1 MSPIVRLAYDTTHTG
16 QPHGSAD
23 KAVEALPISVLLAV
37 MVGVV
42 AGGFGAAALDT
53 NPGVP
58 LLIAGAIVTVWGAVL
73 TTRFVREHP
82 VTKEA

>member
-1 MSPIVRLAYDTTHTG
+1 MVAAASRLPRLAAYT
-16 QPHGSAD
+16 
-23 KAVEALPISVLLAV
+23 VIL
-37 MVGVV
+37 V

-58 LLIAGAIVTVWGAVL
+58 LLFAGAIVTVWGAVL

-82 VTKEA
+82 LTEEA

>member
-1 MSPIVRLAYDTTHTG
+1 
-16 QPHGSAD
+16 
-23 KAVEALPISVLLAV
+23 

-58 LLIAGAIVTVWGAVL
+58 LLIAGAIVTVWGTVL

-82 VTKEA
+82 VTEEA